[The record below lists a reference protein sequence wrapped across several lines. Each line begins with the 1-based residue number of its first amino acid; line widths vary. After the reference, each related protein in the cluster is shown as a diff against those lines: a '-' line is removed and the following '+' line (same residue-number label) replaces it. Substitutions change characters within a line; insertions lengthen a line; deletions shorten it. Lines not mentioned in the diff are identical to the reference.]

1 MVYSTF
7 RLCKINIKS
16 VTEMRNIIRMV
27 GIGVA
32 ALCMV
37 TPTVQAQVKLNANNI
52 DEVIGEMTLEEK
64 VHMVIG
70 CGMSMGDGAKFPGT
84 AGRTYDIPRLGI
96 PSVYLAD
103 GPHRLAMSVKRDFD
117 SRFYYA
123 TEFPSGTTVAATF
136 DPNAAYQVGAALG
149 EEVKDYGMDVL
160 LAPGANLMRN
170 ALCGRN
176 HEYYSEDPVVT
187 GKMAAGYIKG
197 VQSQGVGTCLKH
209 FAVNN
214 QETNRNN
221 NDSRVAQRPLR
232 ELYLKG
238 FEIAVKESQ
247 PWSIMTSYNKVNG
260 KYTCEDIDLTE
271 NILRDEWGFKGV
283 VMSDWNAGTDAV
295 TSMKA
300 GNDMLQPGQERQ
312 YKAILEAVQNGTLD
326 EAILNRNVKRIL
338 ELVVKCHT
346 FENYKYANETD
357 LKAHAIIDRTI
368 GAEGIVLLDNRS
380 VLPLT
385 ANVKTIALYGTTS
398 YDMVPAGMGFGST
411 GVGYYCVSLVEG
423 MRNAGYTVDADL
435 IKKYKKHLFDEQK
448 RLYPN
453 GKPPFSLTP
462 LKRAEEFVPTSDEL
476 SVQVKNNDV
485 AIITLGR
492 TSGEASDRR
501 VEEFYLKENESA
513 LIKQVAE
520 AYHAAGKKVIVI
532 LNICSPVETASWKN
546 MVDAVIC
553 AFQPG
558 QEVGNCVADVLTG
571 KVNPSGH
578 LPMTFAIKYGD
589 APSDSNFPY
598 DYEFKMPSFAMG
610 SGMNF
615 ESKEKEEK
623 PKEAVRN
630 VDFTDYEEGI
640 YVGYRYFETF
650 DKEVSY
656 PFGHG
661 LSYTTFSFEI
671 VSSDINGDNCEMKVA
686 VKNTGNCA
694 GKESVQVYVKAPAG
708 GLEKPAKELKAFAKT
723 KLLQP
728 GESEVVTLSWKL
740 MDMASLNEKSSSW
753 ELPKGTYQWMV
764 GASSADVRCT
774 VIQKVSKA
782 QKVKVHN
789 AMIPPYKIAQHD
801 MVKR

>member
-1 MVYSTF
+1 
-7 RLCKINIKS
+7 
-16 VTEMRNIIRMV
+16 
-27 GIGVA
+27 
-32 ALCMV
+32 
-37 TPTVQAQVKLNANNI
+37 
-52 DEVIGEMTLEEK
+52 
-64 VHMVIG
+64 
-70 CGMSMGDGAKFPGT
+70 
-84 AGRTYDIPRLGI
+84 
-96 PSVYLAD
+96 
-103 GPHRLAMSVKRDFD
+103 
-117 SRFYYA
+117 
-123 TEFPSGTTVAATF
+123 
-136 DPNAAYQVGAALG
+136 
-149 EEVKDYGMDVL
+149 
-160 LAPGANLMRN
+160 MRN

-187 GKMAAGYIKG
+187 GKIAAGYING
-197 VQSQGVGTCLKH
+197 VQSQGTGTCLKH

-271 NILRDEWGFKGV
+271 YILRDEWGFKGM

-300 GNDMLQPGQERQ
+300 GNDMLQPGQDRQ

-326 EAILNRNVKRIL
+326 EAVLNRNVKRIL
-338 ELVVKCHT
+338 EMVVKCHT
-346 FENYKYANETD
+346 FDNYKYANETN
-357 LKAHAIIDRTI
+357 LKAHAQVDRTI
-368 GAEGIVLLDNRS
+368 GAEGIVLLDNQS
-380 VLPLT
+380 ALPLA
-385 ANVKTIALYGTTS
+385 ANIKNVALYGTTS

-411 GVGYYCVSLVEG
+411 GVGYYCVSMVEG
-423 MRNAGYTVDADL
+423 MRNAGYTVDANL
-435 IKKYKKHLFDEQK
+435 IKKYKKHLADEQK
-448 RLYPN
+448 RLYPK
-453 GKPPFSLTP
+453 GRPPFSLTP
-462 LKRAEEFVPTSDEL
+462 LKRAEEFVPTAEEL
-476 SVQVKNNDV
+476 AAQVKSNDV
-485 AIITLGR
+485 AILTLGR

-501 VEEFYLKENESA
+501 VEEFYLKDNETA

-546 MVDAVIC
+546 TVDAVIC

-558 QEVGNCVADVLTG
+558 QEVGNSVADVLTG

-578 LPMTFAIKYGD
+578 LPMTFAVKYGD
-589 APSDSNFPY
+589 APSDANFPY

-615 ESKEKEEK
+615 ESKEKKEEK

-630 VDFTDYEEGI
+630 VDYTNYEEGI
-640 YVGYRYFETF
+640 YVGYRYFDTF
-650 DKEVSY
+650 SKEVSY

-661 LSYTTFSFEI
+661 LSYTTFSFDV
-671 VSSDINGDNCEMKVA
+671 VSSGINGDKCEMKVS

-694 GKESVQVYVKAPAG
+694 GKESVQLYVKAPAG

-728 GESEVVTLSWKL
+728 GESEVVTLSWNL
-740 MDMASLNEKSSSW
+740 MDMASFNEKSCSW
-753 ELPKGTYQWMV
+753 ELAKGTYQWMAA
-764 GASSADVRCT
+764 ASSADVRCT
-774 VIQKVSKA
+774 VSQKVAKA
-782 QKVKVHN
+782 QKVKVHD
-789 AMIPPYKIAQHD
+789 AMKPAYKITQLD

>member
-70 CGMSMGDGAKFPGT
+70 CGMLMGDGAKFPGT

-435 IKKYKKHLFDEQK
+435 IKKYKKHF
-448 RLYPN
+448 
-453 GKPPFSLTP
+453 
-462 LKRAEEFVPTSDEL
+462 
-476 SVQVKNNDV
+476 
-485 AIITLGR
+485 
-492 TSGEASDRR
+492 
-501 VEEFYLKENESA
+501 
-513 LIKQVAE
+513 
-520 AYHAAGKKVIVI
+520 
-532 LNICSPVETASWKN
+532 
-546 MVDAVIC
+546 
-553 AFQPG
+553 
-558 QEVGNCVADVLTG
+558 
-571 KVNPSGH
+571 
-578 LPMTFAIKYGD
+578 
-589 APSDSNFPY
+589 
-598 DYEFKMPSFAMG
+598 
-610 SGMNF
+610 
-615 ESKEKEEK
+615 
-623 PKEAVRN
+623 
-630 VDFTDYEEGI
+630 
-640 YVGYRYFETF
+640 
-650 DKEVSY
+650 
-656 PFGHG
+656 
-661 LSYTTFSFEI
+661 
-671 VSSDINGDNCEMKVA
+671 
-686 VKNTGNCA
+686 
-694 GKESVQVYVKAPAG
+694 
-708 GLEKPAKELKAFAKT
+708 
-723 KLLQP
+723 LQ
-728 GESEVVTLSWKL
+728 
-740 MDMASLNEKSSSW
+740 
-753 ELPKGTYQWMV
+753 
-764 GASSADVRCT
+764 R
-774 VIQKVSKA
+774 
-782 QKVKVHN
+782 
-789 AMIPPYKIAQHD
+789 
-801 MVKR
+801 

>member
-380 VLPLT
+380 ALPLT

-423 MRNAGYTVDADL
+423 MRNAGYTVDADI

-476 SVQVKNNDV
+476 SAQVKNNDV

-520 AYHAAGKKVIVI
+520 AYRAAGKKVIVI

-764 GASSADVRCT
+764 GASSAGVRCT
-774 VIQKVSKA
+774 GTQKGAKA
-782 QKVKVHN
+782 PKVKVHN

>member
-1 MVYSTF
+1 
-7 RLCKINIKS
+7 
-16 VTEMRNIIRMV
+16 MRNIIRMV

-70 CGMSMGDGAKFPGT
+70 CGMLMGDGAKFPGT

-476 SVQVKNNDV
+476 SAQVKNNDV

-630 VDFTDYEEGI
+630 VDFTD
-640 YVGYRYFETF
+640 
-650 DKEVSY
+650 
-656 PFGHG
+656 FGHG

-774 VIQKVSKA
+774 VTQKVSKA

-789 AMIPPYKIAQHD
+789 AMIPPCKIAQHD

>member
-1 MVYSTF
+1 
-7 RLCKINIKS
+7 
-16 VTEMRNIIRMV
+16 MRNVIRMV
-27 GIGVA
+27 GVGIA

-37 TPTVQAQVKLNANNI
+37 TSTVQGQVKLNASNI
-52 DEVIGEMTLEEK
+52 DEVIGQMTLEEK

-70 CGMSMGDGAKFPGT
+70 CGMSMGDDVKFPGT

-103 GPHRLAMSVKRDFD
+103 GPHRLAMAVKRDFD
-117 SRFYYA
+117 SHFYYA

-136 DPNAAYQVGAALG
+136 DPNAAFQVGVALG

-160 LAPGANLMRN
+160 LAPGVNLMRN
-170 ALCGRN
+170 AWCGRN

-187 GKMAAGYIKG
+187 GKMAAGYING
-197 VQSQGVGTCLKH
+197 VQSQGTGTCLKH

-271 NILRDEWGFKGV
+271 YILRDEWGFKGV

-295 TSMKA
+295 ASMKA
-300 GNDMLQPGQERQ
+300 GNDMLQPGQDRQ
-312 YKAILEAVQNGTLD
+312 YKAILEAVQNSTLD
-326 EAILNRNVKRIL
+326 EAVLNRNVKRIL
-338 ELVVKCHT
+338 EMVVKCHT
-346 FENYKYANETD
+346 FGNYKYANETN
-357 LKAHAIIDRTI
+357 LKAHAQIDRTI
-368 GAEGIVLLDNRS
+368 GAEGIVLLDNQS
-380 VLPLT
+380 ALPLA
-385 ANVKTIALYGTTS
+385 ANIKNVALYGTTS

-423 MRNAGYTVDADL
+423 MRNAGYTVDANL
-435 IKKYKKHLFDEQK
+435 IKKYKKHLADEQK
-448 RLYPN
+448 RLYPK
-453 GKPPFSLTP
+453 GRPPFSLTP
-462 LKRAEEFVPTSDEL
+462 LKRAEEFVPTADEL
-476 SVQVKNNDV
+476 AAQVKSNDV
-485 AIITLGR
+485 AILTLGR

-501 VEEFYLKENESA
+501 VEEFYLKDNETA

-546 MVDAVIC
+546 TVDAVIC

-558 QEVGNCVADVLTG
+558 QEVGNSVADVLTG

-578 LPMTFAIKYGD
+578 LPMTFAVKYGD
-589 APSDSNFPY
+589 APSDTNFPY

-615 ESKEKEEK
+615 ESKEKKEEK

-630 VDFTDYEEGI
+630 VDYTNYEEGI
-640 YVGYRYFETF
+640 YVGYRYFDTF
-650 DKEVSY
+650 GKEVSY

-661 LSYTTFSFEI
+661 LSYTTFSFDV
-671 VSSDINGDNCEMKVA
+671 VSSGINGDKCEMKVS

-694 GKESVQVYVKAPAG
+694 GKESVQLYVKAPAG

-728 GESEVVTLSWKL
+728 GESEVVTLSWNL
-740 MDMASLNEKSSSW
+740 MDMASFNEKSCSW
-753 ELPKGTYQWMV
+753 ELAKGTYQWMAA
-764 GASSADVRCT
+764 ASSADVRCT
-774 VIQKVSKA
+774 VSQKVAKA
-782 QKVKVHN
+782 QKVKVHD
-789 AMIPPYKIAQHD
+789 AMKPAYKIVQLD

>member
-1 MVYSTF
+1 
-7 RLCKINIKS
+7 
-16 VTEMRNIIRMV
+16 MRNIIRMV

-84 AGRTYDIPRLGI
+84 AGRTYDISRLGI

-380 VLPLT
+380 ALPLT

-476 SVQVKNNDV
+476 SAQVKNNDV

-708 GLEKPAKELKAFAKT
+708 GLEKPVKELKAFAKT

>member
-380 VLPLT
+380 ALPLT

-423 MRNAGYTVDADL
+423 MRNAGYTVDADI

-476 SVQVKNNDV
+476 SAQVKNNDV

-520 AYHAAGKKVIVI
+520 AYRAAGKKVIVI

-774 VIQKVSKA
+774 VTQKVSKA

-789 AMIPPYKIAQHD
+789 TMIPPYKIAQHD

>member
-52 DEVIGEMTLEEK
+52 EEVIGEMTLEEK

-476 SVQVKNNDV
+476 SAQVKNNDV

>member
-476 SVQVKNNDV
+476 SAQVKNNDV

-558 QEVGNCVADVLTG
+558 QEVGNCVADVLIG

>member
-312 YKAILEAVQNGTLD
+312 YKAIWEAVQNGTLD

-476 SVQVKNNDV
+476 SAQVKNNDV

-578 LPMTFAIKYGD
+578 LPMTFAIKYGN

>member
-84 AGRTYDIPRLGI
+84 AGRTYEIPRLGI

-271 NILRDEWGFKGV
+271 NILRDEWEFKGV

-380 VLPLT
+380 ALPLT

-476 SVQVKNNDV
+476 SAQVKNNDV

-520 AYHAAGKKVIVI
+520 AYRAAGKKVIVI

-774 VIQKVSKA
+774 VTQKVSKA
-782 QKVKVHN
+782 QKVKVHS

>member
-1 MVYSTF
+1 
-7 RLCKINIKS
+7 
-16 VTEMRNIIRMV
+16 MRNITRMV
-27 GIGVA
+27 GIGIA
-32 ALCMV
+32 ALCMAV
-37 TPTVQAQVKLNANNI
+37 PAAQAQVKLNAGNI
-52 DEVIGEMTLEEK
+52 DEVIGQMTLEEK

-103 GPHRLAMSVKRDFD
+103 GPHRLAMAVKRDFD
-117 SRFYYA
+117 SKFYYA

-136 DPNAAYQVGAALG
+136 DPQAAFLVGAALG

-170 ALCGRN
+170 VLCGRN

-187 GKMAAGYIKG
+187 GKIAAGYING
-197 VQSQGVGTCLKH
+197 VQSQGIGTCLKH

-260 KYTCEDIDLTE
+260 KYTCEDVDLTE
-271 NILRDEWGFKGV
+271 NILRDEWEFKGM
-283 VMSDWNAGTDAV
+283 VMSDWNAGKDAV

-312 YKAILEAVQNGTLD
+312 FKAILGAVQNGTLD
-326 EAILNRNVKRIL
+326 KAVLDRNVKRIL
-338 ELVVKCHT
+338 ELVVKCRT
-346 FENYKYANETD
+346 FAGYEYANETD
-357 LKAHAIIDRTI
+357 LKAHAQIDRTI
-368 GAEGIVLLDNRS
+368 GAEGIVLLDNRN
-380 VLPLT
+380 VLPLC
-385 ANVKTIALYGTTS
+385 NVKNVALYGTTS

-411 GVGYYCVSLVEG
+411 GFGYYTVSLVEG

-435 IKKYKKHLFDEQK
+435 IKKYKKHLADEQK

-462 LKRAEEFVPTSDEL
+462 LKRADEFVPTAEEL
-476 SVQVKNNDV
+476 STQVKNNDV
-485 AIITLGR
+485 AILTLGR

-501 VEEFYLKENESA
+501 VEEFYLKENEAA

-520 AYHAAGKKVIVI
+520 AYHTAGKKVIVV

-546 MVDAVIC
+546 IVDAVVC

-578 LPMTFAIKYGD
+578 LPMTFAVKYGD
-589 APSDSNFPY
+589 SPSDANFPY

-615 ESKEKEEK
+615 ESKKEEEK
-623 PKEAVRN
+623 PKAPERN

-640 YVGYRYFETF
+640 YVGYRYFDTF
-650 DKEVSY
+650 GKEVSY

-661 LSYTTFSFEI
+661 LSYTTFSLEV
-671 VSSDINGDNCEMKVA
+671 VSSAINGEDCEMRVA
-686 VKNTGNCA
+686 VKNTGERA
-694 GKESVQVYVKAPAG
+694 GKESVQLYVKAPAG

-723 KLLQP
+723 KLLKP
-728 GESEVVTLSWKL
+728 GETEVVTLSWKL
-740 MDMASLNEKSSSW
+740 MDMASFNEKNSSW
-753 ELPKGTYQWMV
+753 ELAKGTYQWM
-764 GASSADVRCT
+764 AATSSADVRCT
-774 VIQKVSKA
+774 VNQKVSKA
-782 QKVKVHN
+782 QKVKVHD
-789 AMIPPYKIAQHD
+789 AMKLPYEISELD
-801 MVKR
+801 MIKR

>member
-1 MVYSTF
+1 
-7 RLCKINIKS
+7 
-16 VTEMRNIIRMV
+16 MRNVIRMV
-27 GIGVA
+27 GVGIA

-37 TPTVQAQVKLNANNI
+37 TSTVQGQVKLNASNI
-52 DEVIGEMTLEEK
+52 DEVIGQMTLEEK

-70 CGMSMGDGAKFPGT
+70 CGMSMGDDVKFPGT

-103 GPHRLAMSVKRDFD
+103 GPHRLAMAVKRDFD
-117 SRFYYA
+117 SHFYYA

-136 DPNAAYQVGAALG
+136 DPNAAFQVGAALG

-160 LAPGANLMRN
+160 LAPGVNLMRN

-187 GKMAAGYIKG
+187 GKMAAGYING
-197 VQSQGVGTCLKH
+197 VQSQGTGTCLKH

-271 NILRDEWGFKGV
+271 YILRDEWGFKGM

-295 TSMKA
+295 ASMKA
-300 GNDMLQPGQERQ
+300 GNDMLQPGQDRQ
-312 YKAILEAVQNGTLD
+312 YKAILEAVQNSTLD
-326 EAILNRNVKRIL
+326 EAVLNRNVKRIL
-338 ELVVKCHT
+338 EMVVKCHT
-346 FENYKYANETD
+346 FGNYKYANETN
-357 LKAHAIIDRTI
+357 LKAHAQIDRTI
-368 GAEGIVLLDNRS
+368 GAEGIVLLDNQS
-380 VLPLT
+380 ALPLA
-385 ANVKTIALYGTTS
+385 ANIKNVALYGTTS

-423 MRNAGYTVDADL
+423 MRNAGYTVDANL
-435 IKKYKKHLFDEQK
+435 IKKYKKHLADEQK
-448 RLYPN
+448 RLYPK
-453 GKPPFSLTP
+453 GRPPFSLTP
-462 LKRAEEFVPTSDEL
+462 LKRAEEFVPTADEL
-476 SVQVKNNDV
+476 AAQVKSNDV
-485 AIITLGR
+485 AILTLGR

-501 VEEFYLKENESA
+501 VEEFYLKDNETA
-513 LIKQVAE
+513 LIKLVAE

-546 MVDAVIC
+546 TVDAVIC

-558 QEVGNCVADVLTG
+558 QEVGNSVADVLTG

-578 LPMTFAIKYGD
+578 LPMTFAVKYGD
-589 APSDSNFPY
+589 APSDANFPY

-615 ESKEKEEK
+615 ESKEKKEEK

-630 VDFTDYEEGI
+630 VDYTNYEEGI
-640 YVGYRYFETF
+640 YVGYRYFDTF
-650 DKEVSY
+650 GKEVSY

-661 LSYTTFSFEI
+661 LSYTTFSFDV
-671 VSSDINGDNCEMKVA
+671 VSSGINGDKCEMKVS

-694 GKESVQVYVKAPAG
+694 GKESVQLYVKAPAG

-728 GESEVVTLSWKL
+728 GESEVVTLSWNL
-740 MDMASLNEKSSSW
+740 MDMASFNEKSCSW
-753 ELPKGTYQWMV
+753 ELAKGTYQWMAA
-764 GASSADVRCT
+764 ASSADVRCT
-774 VIQKVSKA
+774 VSQKVAKA
-782 QKVKVHN
+782 QKVKVHD
-789 AMIPPYKIAQHD
+789 AMKPAYKIVQLD

>member
-1 MVYSTF
+1 
-7 RLCKINIKS
+7 
-16 VTEMRNIIRMV
+16 MRNVIRMV
-27 GIGVA
+27 GVGIA

-37 TPTVQAQVKLNANNI
+37 TSTVQGQVKLNASNI
-52 DEVIGEMTLEEK
+52 DEVIGQMTLVEK

-70 CGMSMGDGAKFPGT
+70 CGMSMGDDVKFPGT

-103 GPHRLAMSVKRDFD
+103 GPHRLAMAVKRDFD
-117 SRFYYA
+117 SHFYYA

-136 DPNAAYQVGAALG
+136 DPNAAFQVGVALG

-160 LAPGANLMRN
+160 LAPGVNLMRN

-187 GKMAAGYIKG
+187 GKMAAGYING
-197 VQSQGVGTCLKH
+197 VQSQGTGTCLKH

-271 NILRDEWGFKGV
+271 YILRDEWGFKGV

-295 TSMKA
+295 ASMKA
-300 GNDMLQPGQERQ
+300 GNDMLQPGQDRQ
-312 YKAILEAVQNGTLD
+312 YKAILEAVQNSTLD
-326 EAILNRNVKRIL
+326 EAVLNRNVKRIL
-338 ELVVKCHT
+338 EMVVKCHT
-346 FENYKYANETD
+346 FGNYKYANETN
-357 LKAHAIIDRTI
+357 LKAHAQIDRTI
-368 GAEGIVLLDNRS
+368 GAEGIVLLDNQS
-380 VLPLT
+380 ALPLA
-385 ANVKTIALYGTTS
+385 ANIKNVALYGTTS

-423 MRNAGYTVDADL
+423 MRNAGYTVDANL
-435 IKKYKKHLFDEQK
+435 IKKYKKHLADEQK
-448 RLYPN
+448 RLYPK
-453 GKPPFSLTP
+453 GRPPFSLTP
-462 LKRAEEFVPTSDEL
+462 LKRAEEFVPTADEL
-476 SVQVKNNDV
+476 AAQVKSNDV
-485 AIITLGR
+485 AILTLGR

-501 VEEFYLKENESA
+501 VEEFYLKDNETA

-546 MVDAVIC
+546 TVDAVIC

-558 QEVGNCVADVLTG
+558 QEVGNSVADVLTG

-578 LPMTFAIKYGD
+578 LPMTFAVKYGD
-589 APSDSNFPY
+589 APSDANFPY

-615 ESKEKEEK
+615 ESKEKKEEK

-630 VDFTDYEEGI
+630 VDYTNYEEGI
-640 YVGYRYFETF
+640 YVGYRYFDTF
-650 DKEVSY
+650 GKEVSY

-661 LSYTTFSFEI
+661 LSYTTFSFDV
-671 VSSDINGDNCEMKVA
+671 VSSGINGDKCEMKVS

-694 GKESVQVYVKAPAG
+694 GKESVQLYVKAPAG

-728 GESEVVTLSWKL
+728 GESEVVTLSWNL
-740 MDMASLNEKSSSW
+740 MDMASFNEKSCSW
-753 ELPKGTYQWMV
+753 ELAKGTYQWMAA
-764 GASSADVRCT
+764 ASSADVRCT
-774 VIQKVSKA
+774 VSQKVAKA
-782 QKVKVHN
+782 QKVKVHD
-789 AMIPPYKIAQHD
+789 AMKPAYKIVQLD

>member
-1 MVYSTF
+1 
-7 RLCKINIKS
+7 
-16 VTEMRNIIRMV
+16 MRNIIRMV

-160 LAPGANLMRN
+160 LAPGANLIRN

-476 SVQVKNNDV
+476 SAQVKNNDV

>member
-1 MVYSTF
+1 
-7 RLCKINIKS
+7 
-16 VTEMRNIIRMV
+16 MRNVIRMV
-27 GIGVA
+27 GVGIA

-37 TPTVQAQVKLNANNI
+37 TSTVQGQVKLNASNI
-52 DEVIGEMTLEEK
+52 DEVIGQMTLEEK

-70 CGMSMGDGAKFPGT
+70 CGMSMGDDVKFPGT
-84 AGRTYDIPRLGI
+84 AGRTCDIPRLGI

-103 GPHRLAMSVKRDFD
+103 GPHRLAMAVKRDFD
-117 SRFYYA
+117 SHFYYA

-136 DPNAAYQVGAALG
+136 DPNAAFQVGAALG

-176 HEYYSEDPVVT
+176 HEYCSEDPVVT
-187 GKMAAGYIKG
+187 GKIAAGYING
-197 VQSQGVGTCLKH
+197 VQSQGTGTCLKH

-271 NILRDEWGFKGV
+271 YILRDEWGFKGM

-300 GNDMLQPGQERQ
+300 GNDMLQPGQDRQ

-326 EAILNRNVKRIL
+326 EAVLNRNVKRIL
-338 ELVVKCHT
+338 EMVVKCHT
-346 FENYKYANETD
+346 FDNYKYANETN
-357 LKAHAIIDRTI
+357 LKAHAQVDRTI
-368 GAEGIVLLDNRS
+368 GAEGIVLLDNQS
-380 VLPLT
+380 ALPL
-385 ANVKTIALYGTTS
+385 AVNIKNVALYGTTS

-411 GVGYYCVSLVEG
+411 GVGYYCVSMVEG
-423 MRNAGYTVDADL
+423 MRNAGYTVDANL
-435 IKKYKKHLFDEQK
+435 IKKYKKHLADEQK
-448 RLYPN
+448 RLYPK
-453 GKPPFSLTP
+453 GRPPFSLTP
-462 LKRAEEFVPTSDEL
+462 LKRAEEFVPTAEEL
-476 SVQVKNNDV
+476 AAQVKSNDV
-485 AIITLGR
+485 AILTLGR

-501 VEEFYLKENESA
+501 VEEFYLKDNETA
-513 LIKQVAE
+513 LIKQVTE

-546 MVDAVIC
+546 TVDAVIC

-558 QEVGNCVADVLTG
+558 QEVGNSVADVLTG

-578 LPMTFAIKYGD
+578 LPMTFAVKYGD
-589 APSDSNFPY
+589 APSDANFPY

-610 SGMNF
+610 SSMNF
-615 ESKEKEEK
+615 ESKEKKEEK

-630 VDFTDYEEGI
+630 VDYTNYEEGI
-640 YVGYRYFETF
+640 YVGYRYFDTF
-650 DKEVSY
+650 GKEVSY

-661 LSYTTFSFEI
+661 LSYTTFSFDV
-671 VSSDINGDNCEMKVA
+671 VSSGINGDKCEMKVS

-694 GKESVQVYVKAPAG
+694 GKESVQLYVKAPAG
-708 GLEKPAKELKAFAKT
+708 GLEKPAKELRAFAKT

-728 GESEVVTLSWKL
+728 GESEVVTLSWNL
-740 MDMASLNEKSSSW
+740 MDMASFNEKSCSW
-753 ELPKGTYQWMV
+753 ELAKGTYQWMAA
-764 GASSADVRCT
+764 ASSADVRCT
-774 VIQKVSKA
+774 VSQKVAKA
-782 QKVKVHN
+782 QKVKVHD
-789 AMIPPYKIAQHD
+789 AMKPAYKITQLD

>member
-283 VMSDWNAGTDAV
+283 VMSDWNAGMDAV

-380 VLPLT
+380 ALPLT

-423 MRNAGYTVDADL
+423 MRNAGYTVDADI

-476 SVQVKNNDV
+476 SAQVKNNDV

-520 AYHAAGKKVIVI
+520 AYRAAGKKVIVI

-694 GKESVQVYVKAPAG
+694 GKESVQVYVKAPVG

-774 VIQKVSKA
+774 VT

>member
-1 MVYSTF
+1 
-7 RLCKINIKS
+7 
-16 VTEMRNIIRMV
+16 MRNVIRMV
-27 GIGVA
+27 GVGIA

-37 TPTVQAQVKLNANNI
+37 TSTVQGQVKLNASNI
-52 DEVIGEMTLEEK
+52 DEVIGQMTLEEK

-70 CGMSMGDGAKFPGT
+70 CGMSMGDDVKFPGT
-84 AGRTYDIPRLGI
+84 AGRIYDIPRLGI
-96 PSVYLAD
+96 PSAYPAD
-103 GPHRLAMSVKRDFD
+103 APHRLAMAVKRDFD
-117 SRFYYA
+117 SHFYYA

-136 DPNAAYQVGAALG
+136 DPNAAFQVGAALG

-170 ALCGRN
+170 VLCGRN

-187 GKMAAGYIKG
+187 GKIAAGYING
-197 VQSQGVGTCLKH
+197 VQSQGTGTCLKH

-238 FEIAVKESQ
+238 FEMAVKESQ

-271 NILRDEWGFKGV
+271 YILRDEWGFKGM

-300 GNDMLQPGQERQ
+300 GNDMLQPGQDRQ

-326 EAILNRNVKRIL
+326 EAVLNRNVKRIL
-338 ELVVKCHT
+338 EMVVKCHT
-346 FENYKYANETD
+346 FDNYKYANETN
-357 LKAHAIIDRTI
+357 LKAHAQVDRTI
-368 GAEGIVLLDNRS
+368 GAEGIVLLDNQS
-380 VLPLT
+380 ALPLA
-385 ANVKTIALYGTTS
+385 ANIKNVALYGTTS

-411 GVGYYCVSLVEG
+411 GVGYYCVSMVEG
-423 MRNAGYTVDADL
+423 MRNAGYTVDANL
-435 IKKYKKHLFDEQK
+435 IKKYKKHLADEQK
-448 RLYPN
+448 RLYPK
-453 GKPPFSLTP
+453 GRPPFSLTP
-462 LKRAEEFVPTSDEL
+462 LKRAEEFVPTAEEL
-476 SVQVKNNDV
+476 AAQVKSNDV
-485 AIITLGR
+485 AILTLGR

-501 VEEFYLKENESA
+501 VEEFYLKDNETA

-546 MVDAVIC
+546 TVDAVIC

-558 QEVGNCVADVLTG
+558 QEVGNSVADVLTG

-589 APSDSNFPY
+589 APSDANFPY

-615 ESKEKEEK
+615 ESKEKKEEK

-630 VDFTDYEEGI
+630 VDYTNYEEGI
-640 YVGYRYFETF
+640 YVGYRYFDTF
-650 DKEVSY
+650 GKEVSY

-661 LSYTTFSFEI
+661 LSYTTFSFDV
-671 VSSDINGDNCEMKVA
+671 VSSGINGDKCEMKVS

-694 GKESVQVYVKAPAG
+694 GKESVQLYVKAPAG

-728 GESEVVTLSWKL
+728 GESEVVTLSWNL
-740 MDMASLNEKSSSW
+740 MDMASFNEKSCSW
-753 ELPKGTYQWMV
+753 ELAKGTYQWMAA
-764 GASSADVRCT
+764 ASSADVRCT
-774 VIQKVSKA
+774 VSQKVAKA
-782 QKVKVHN
+782 QKVKVHD
-789 AMIPPYKIAQHD
+789 AMKPAYKITQLD

>member
-1 MVYSTF
+1 
-7 RLCKINIKS
+7 
-16 VTEMRNIIRMV
+16 MRNVIRMV
-27 GIGVA
+27 GVGIA
-32 ALCMV
+32 ALCMM
-37 TPTVQAQVKLNANNI
+37 TSTVQGQVKLNASNI
-52 DEVIGEMTLEEK
+52 DEVIGQMTLEEK

-70 CGMSMGDGAKFPGT
+70 CGMSMGDDVKFPGT

-103 GPHRLAMSVKRDFD
+103 GPHRLAMAVKRDFD
-117 SRFYYA
+117 SHFYYA

-136 DPNAAYQVGAALG
+136 DPNAAFQVGAALG

-160 LAPGANLMRN
+160 LAPGINLMRN

-187 GKMAAGYIKG
+187 GKMAAGYING
-197 VQSQGVGTCLKH
+197 VQSQGTGTCLKH

-221 NDSRVAQRPLR
+221 NDSRVAQRTLR

-271 NILRDEWGFKGV
+271 YILRDEWGFKGV

-295 TSMKA
+295 ASMKA
-300 GNDMLQPGQERQ
+300 GNDMLQPGQDRQ

-326 EAILNRNVKRIL
+326 EAVLNRNVKRIL
-338 ELVVKCHT
+338 EMVVKCHT
-346 FENYKYANETD
+346 FGNYKYANETN
-357 LKAHAIIDRTI
+357 LKAHAQIDRTI
-368 GAEGIVLLDNRS
+368 GAEGIVLLDNQS
-380 VLPLT
+380 ALPLA
-385 ANVKTIALYGTTS
+385 ANIKNVALYGTTS

-423 MRNAGYTVDADL
+423 MRNAGYTVDANL
-435 IKKYKKHLFDEQK
+435 IKKYKKHLADEQK
-448 RLYPN
+448 RLYPK
-453 GKPPFSLTP
+453 GRPPFSLTP
-462 LKRAEEFVPTSDEL
+462 LKRAEEFVPTADEL
-476 SVQVKNNDV
+476 AAQVKSNDV
-485 AIITLGR
+485 AILTLGR

-501 VEEFYLKENESA
+501 VEEFYLKDNETA

-546 MVDAVIC
+546 TVDAVIC

-558 QEVGNCVADVLTG
+558 QEVGNSVADVLTG

-578 LPMTFAIKYGD
+578 LPMTFAVKYGD
-589 APSDSNFPY
+589 APSDTNFPY

-615 ESKEKEEK
+615 ESKEKKEEK

-630 VDFTDYEEGI
+630 VDYTNYEEGI
-640 YVGYRYFETF
+640 YVGYRYFDTF
-650 DKEVSY
+650 GKEVSY

-661 LSYTTFSFEI
+661 LSYTTFSFDV
-671 VSSDINGDNCEMKVA
+671 VSSGINGDKCEMKVS

-694 GKESVQVYVKAPAG
+694 GKESVQLYVKAPAG

-728 GESEVVTLSWKL
+728 GESEVVTLSWNL
-740 MDMASLNEKSSSW
+740 MDMASFNEKSCSW
-753 ELPKGTYQWMV
+753 ELAKGTYQWMAA
-764 GASSADVRCT
+764 ASSADVRCT
-774 VIQKVSKA
+774 VSQKVAKA
-782 QKVKVHN
+782 QKVKVHD
-789 AMIPPYKIAQHD
+789 AMKPAYKIVQLD

>member
-1 MVYSTF
+1 
-7 RLCKINIKS
+7 
-16 VTEMRNIIRMV
+16 MRNVIRMV
-27 GIGVA
+27 GVGIA

-37 TPTVQAQVKLNANNI
+37 TSTVQGQVKLNASNI
-52 DEVIGEMTLEEK
+52 DEVIGQMTLEEK

-70 CGMSMGDGAKFPGT
+70 CGMSMGDDVKFPGT

-103 GPHRLAMSVKRDFD
+103 GPHRLAMAVKRDFD
-117 SRFYYA
+117 SHFYYA

-136 DPNAAYQVGAALG
+136 DPNAAFQVGAALG

-170 ALCGRN
+170 VLCGRN

-187 GKMAAGYIKG
+187 GKIAAGYING
-197 VQSQGVGTCLKH
+197 VQSQGTGTCLKH

-238 FEIAVKESQ
+238 FEMAVKESQ

-271 NILRDEWGFKGV
+271 YILRDEWGFKGM

-300 GNDMLQPGQERQ
+300 GNDMLQPGQDRQ

-326 EAILNRNVKRIL
+326 EAVLNRNVKRIL
-338 ELVVKCHT
+338 EMVVKCHT
-346 FENYKYANETD
+346 FDNYKYANETN
-357 LKAHAIIDRTI
+357 LKAHAQVDRTI
-368 GAEGIVLLDNRS
+368 GAEGIVLLDNQS
-380 VLPLT
+380 ALPLA
-385 ANVKTIALYGTTS
+385 ANIKNVALYGTTS

-411 GVGYYCVSLVEG
+411 GVGYYCVSMVEG
-423 MRNAGYTVDADL
+423 MRNAGYTVDANL
-435 IKKYKKHLFDEQK
+435 IKKYKKHLADEQK
-448 RLYPN
+448 RLYPK
-453 GKPPFSLTP
+453 GRPPFSLTP
-462 LKRAEEFVPTSDEL
+462 LKRAEEFVPTAEEL
-476 SVQVKNNDV
+476 AAQVKSNDV
-485 AIITLGR
+485 AILTLGR

-501 VEEFYLKENESA
+501 VEEFYLKDNETA

-532 LNICSPVETASWKN
+532 LNICSSVETASWKN
-546 MVDAVIC
+546 TVDAVIC

-558 QEVGNCVADVLTG
+558 QEVGNSVADVLTG

-578 LPMTFAIKYGD
+578 LPMTFAVKYGD
-589 APSDSNFPY
+589 APSDANFPY

-615 ESKEKEEK
+615 ESKEKKEEK

-630 VDFTDYEEGI
+630 VDYTNYEEGI
-640 YVGYRYFETF
+640 YVGYRYFDTF
-650 DKEVSY
+650 GKEVSY

-661 LSYTTFSFEI
+661 LSYTTFSFDV
-671 VSSDINGDNCEMKVA
+671 VSSGINGDKCEMKVS

-694 GKESVQVYVKAPAG
+694 GKESVQLYVKAPAG

-728 GESEVVTLSWKL
+728 GVSEVVTLSWNL
-740 MDMASLNEKSSSW
+740 MDMASFNEKSCSW
-753 ELPKGTYQWMV
+753 ELAKGTYQWMAA
-764 GASSADVRCT
+764 ASSADVRCT
-774 VIQKVSKA
+774 VSQKVAKA
-782 QKVKVHN
+782 QKVKVHD
-789 AMIPPYKIAQHD
+789 AMKPAYKITQLD

>member
-1 MVYSTF
+1 
-7 RLCKINIKS
+7 
-16 VTEMRNIIRMV
+16 MRNVIRMV
-27 GIGVA
+27 GVGIA

-37 TPTVQAQVKLNANNI
+37 TSTVQGQVKLNASNI
-52 DEVIGEMTLEEK
+52 DEVIGQMTLEEK

-70 CGMSMGDGAKFPGT
+70 CGMSMGDDVKFPGT
-84 AGRTYDIPRLGI
+84 AGRTYNIPRLGI

-103 GPHRLAMSVKRDFD
+103 GPHRLAMAVKRDFD
-117 SRFYYA
+117 SHFYYA

-136 DPNAAYQVGAALG
+136 DPNAAFQVGAALG

-170 ALCGRN
+170 VLCGRN

-187 GKMAAGYIKG
+187 GKIAAGYING
-197 VQSQGVGTCLKH
+197 VQSQGTGTCLKH

-238 FEIAVKESQ
+238 FEMAVKESQ

-271 NILRDEWGFKGV
+271 YILRDEWGFKGM

-300 GNDMLQPGQERQ
+300 GNDMLQPGQDRQ

-326 EAILNRNVKRIL
+326 EAVLNRNVKRIL
-338 ELVVKCHT
+338 EMVVKCHT
-346 FENYKYANETD
+346 FDNYKYANETN
-357 LKAHAIIDRTI
+357 LKAHAQVDRTI
-368 GAEGIVLLDNRS
+368 GAEGIVLLDNQS
-380 VLPLT
+380 ALSLA
-385 ANVKTIALYGTTS
+385 ANIKNVALYGTTS

-411 GVGYYCVSLVEG
+411 GVGYYCVSMVEG
-423 MRNAGYTVDADL
+423 MRNAGYTVDTNL
-435 IKKYKKHLFDEQK
+435 IKKYKKHLADEQK
-448 RLYPN
+448 RLYPK
-453 GKPPFSLTP
+453 GRPPFSLTP
-462 LKRAEEFVPTSDEL
+462 LKRAEEFVPTAEEL
-476 SVQVKNNDV
+476 AAQVKSNDV
-485 AIITLGR
+485 AILTLGR

-501 VEEFYLKENESA
+501 VEEFYLKDNETA

-546 MVDAVIC
+546 TVDAVIC

-558 QEVGNCVADVLTG
+558 QEVGNSVADVLTG

-589 APSDSNFPY
+589 APSDANFPY

-615 ESKEKEEK
+615 ESKEKKEEK

-630 VDFTDYEEGI
+630 VDYTNYEEGI
-640 YVGYRYFETF
+640 YVGYRYFDTF
-650 DKEVSY
+650 GKEVSY

-661 LSYTTFSFEI
+661 LSYTTFSFDV
-671 VSSDINGDNCEMKVA
+671 VSSGINGDKCEMKVS

-694 GKESVQVYVKAPAG
+694 GKESVQLYVKAPAG

-728 GESEVVTLSWKL
+728 GESEVVTLSWNL
-740 MDMASLNEKSSSW
+740 MDMASFNEKSCSW
-753 ELPKGTYQWMV
+753 ELAKGTYQWMAA
-764 GASSADVRCT
+764 ASSADVRCT
-774 VIQKVSKA
+774 VSQKVAKA
-782 QKVKVHN
+782 QKVKVHD
-789 AMIPPYKIAQHD
+789 AMKPAYKITQLD

>member
-160 LAPGANLMRN
+160 LAPGANLIRN

-476 SVQVKNNDV
+476 SAQVKNNDV

-728 GESEVVTLSWKL
+728 DESEVVTLSWKL